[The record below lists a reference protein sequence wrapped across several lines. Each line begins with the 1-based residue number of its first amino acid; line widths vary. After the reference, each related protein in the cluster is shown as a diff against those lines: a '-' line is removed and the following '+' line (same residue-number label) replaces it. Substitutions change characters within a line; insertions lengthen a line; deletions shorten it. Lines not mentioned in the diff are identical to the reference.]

1 MTEIIDI
8 HEPVDY
14 VDILDAVNWLIEQ
27 KFCAIFGPD
36 ADFDD
41 LIIAIEDSPAGD
53 SSKRAHCQYY
63 GHAFWVNLPG

>member
-1 MTEIIDI
+1 MTEIIDF
-8 HEPVDY
+8 HKPVDN
-14 VDILDAVNWLIEQ
+14 VDILEGVKRLIEQ
-27 KFCAIFGPD
+27 KFFAIFGPD

-63 GHAFWVNLPG
+63 GRAFWVNLPG